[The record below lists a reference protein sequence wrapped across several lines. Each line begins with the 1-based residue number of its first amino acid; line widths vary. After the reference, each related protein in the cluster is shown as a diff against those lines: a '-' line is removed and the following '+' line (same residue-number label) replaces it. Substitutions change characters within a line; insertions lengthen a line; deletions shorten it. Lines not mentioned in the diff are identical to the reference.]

1 MNKRS
6 ITRVRIMSWGEAR
19 PPLSVKLKHSFI
31 TLVHTNV
38 ITCNIWGQGLTSLG
52 PLVLYAGDSGWSGM
66 RTWIQNKKFGFG
78 LPRRQLWHFYHTP
91 PSNVPSQCCDIC
103 ATHDKKRCRFLNN
116 SFFSYQWLVR
126 FIEKSYVLSVTKVWK
141 WTYSI
146 LRERR

>member
-1 MNKRS
+1 MCCINV
-6 ITRVRIMSWGEAR
+6 TLY
-19 PPLSVKLKHSFI
+19 PLDPSPKGRRTSCSRYVTFCI
-31 TLVHTNV
+31 R
-38 ITCNIWGQGLTSLG
+38 GLTWGGAGASRASSLG
-52 PLVLYAGDSGWSGM
+52 PLVLYAGDSGWSGIH
-66 RTWIQNKKFGFG
+66 TWIQKKKFGFG